1 MRNVKRN
8 EFLFVEEI
16 FVKNS
21 FEKGKRSTFFFAKK
35 KKVSKKKLATLQV
48 DGLSGFIPKSPL
60 ALRESL
66 RERRAFRLTKGISP
80 LDGSLNYSDRME
92 AFLLYTDETATP
104 PRADFIPSEYRDR
117 LADLRLSPL
126 GAK

>member
-48 DGLSGFIPKSPL
+48 DGLSVLYRK
-60 ALRESL
+60 ARSL
-66 RERRAFRLTKGISP
+66 
-80 LDGSLNYSDRME
+80 Y
-92 AFLLYTDETATP
+92 
-104 PRADFIPSEYRDR
+104 
-117 LADLRLSPL
+117 
-126 GAK
+126 AKA